1 MIDFK
6 VVSVD
11 KITKGEF
18 YTIIS
23 RDIAGITGIP
33 LLNDILDIF
42 EQDGAEKDLR
52 ISGSWGT
59 IYDRKPKVATWEYGG
74 YLVEIAFYQDGDTEI
89 TYLDLYTDHM
99 VSHDGPNLFLL
110 DFSDLQE

>member
-6 VVSVD
+6 VESVD

-23 RDIAGITGIP
+23 RDIAGITGVP
-33 LLNDILDIF
+33 LLDNILDIF
-42 EQDGAEKDLR
+42 EQDGAEEDLQ
-52 ISGSWGT
+52 ISGSLGT
-59 IYDRKPKVATWEYGG
+59 AHNKKPGMVTWECNG
-74 YLVEIAFYQDGDTEI
+74 YLVEIVFFQDGDTEI
-89 TYLDLYTDHM
+89 TYLDQYTDHM